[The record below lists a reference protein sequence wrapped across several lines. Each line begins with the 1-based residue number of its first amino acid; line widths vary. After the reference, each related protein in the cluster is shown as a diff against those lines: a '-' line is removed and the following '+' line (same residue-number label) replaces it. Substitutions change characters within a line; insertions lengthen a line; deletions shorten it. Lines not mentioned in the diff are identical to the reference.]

1 MKKVLL
7 SMVAVVAMSMSI
19 SANAA
24 LEPIDGANVYF
35 GQANLSSID
44 PVLDQDI
51 QFSLNQKNLDH
62 AVKNINDVQLLKI
75 NSPAFDQTNAQTL
88 MNALPKVDGSGR
100 LHINLQGSSITYGT
114 INMGMGDL
122 TKMPQFKETPV
133 INR

>member
-7 SMVAVVAMSMSI
+7 SMVAAVAMSMSF

-24 LEPIDGANVYF
+24 LEPIDGADVYF
-35 GQANLSSID
+35 GQANLSNVDAVSD
-44 PVLDQDI
+44 RDI
-51 QFSLNQKNLDH
+51 QVNLNQKTLDH
-62 AVKNINDVQLLKI
+62 AVKNINDVQLLKV
-75 NSPAFDQTNAQTL
+75 NSPALNQANAQTL

-122 TKMPQFKETPV
+122 TKIPQFKEQPV